1 MSWRFVIR
9 IQCKKLSTC
18 SGYCH
23 GMCNTACGIKG
34 LPGFLVASAGARSA
48 AGMMKCFIG

>member
-34 LPGFLVASAGARSA
+34 CQDSWLLRLVRVLLLA
-48 AGMMKCFIG
+48 